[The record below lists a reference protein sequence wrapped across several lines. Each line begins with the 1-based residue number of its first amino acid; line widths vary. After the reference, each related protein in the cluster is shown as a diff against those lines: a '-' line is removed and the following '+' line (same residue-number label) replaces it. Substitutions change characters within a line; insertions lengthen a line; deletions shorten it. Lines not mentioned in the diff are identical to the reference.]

1 MGHIFTLSGP
11 SGVGKTT
18 FLTAL
23 FAAKPDDLV
32 LLPRY
37 TDRPRREGEDE
48 SFEHYFT
55 SHSGL
60 LQKVFAN
67 DFIHIEKWGDY
78 YSAIESR
85 ALEMA
90 MNEAPDA
97 LVLTS
102 VFGSARLRATYGA
115 QVVPLYLWTSDTT
128 SLMNPRCLEDSS
140 PEVGELKWRI
150 RKKLIEDG
158 FSNFET
164 ASLTDDAFLNKRMVD
179 NYLDIAAVNGRL
191 RSGEHILVLP
201 NRHDA
206 LADTLS
212 AFTAMRT
219 SIRPTLPR
227 HIERGGGCF
236 VIMPFRKDFPPI
248 FDQHISVICDRLG
261 ITVARAD
268 GIFSTRPLM
277 DDIREAVVTARVV
290 IADLTD
296 HNPNVFY
303 ELGICHAL
311 GKDVVMITQNK
322 EVPSDVR
329 HIRYLLYEYTPPG
342 MQQFEVALEMTLRRL
357 IQDYPSR

>member
-1 MGHIFTLSGP
+1 LGRIFTLSGP

-23 FAAKPDDLV
+23 FAVRPSDLV
-32 LLPRY
+32 LLPRF
-37 TDRPRREGEDE
+37 TDRPRRDGEDE
-48 SFEHYFT
+48 GFEHFFT

-67 DFIHIEKWGDY
+67 DFIHVEKWGDY

-85 ALEMA
+85 TLEEVMSA
-90 MNEAPDA
+90 TADA

-115 QVVPLYLWTSDTT
+115 SVVPLYLWTADTT

-150 RKKLIEDG
+150 RKKLVEDG

-164 ASLTDDAFLNKRMVD
+164 ASLTDDAFLNKRMID

-191 RSGEHILVLP
+191 RAGEDILVLP
-201 NRHDA
+201 NRRDELQA
-206 LADTLS
+206 
-212 AFTAMRT
+212 AMSHFA
-219 SIRPTLPR
+219 SIRDRVLPAPPPTT
-227 HIERGGGCF
+227 RGGGCF
-236 VIMPFRKDFPPI
+236 VLLPFRKDFPPI
-248 FDQHISVICDRLG
+248 FDNHISAVCDHLG

-277 DDIREAVVTARVV
+277 EDIREAVATARVV

-311 GKDVVMITQNK
+311 GKNVILITQNR

-342 MQQFEVALEMTLRRL
+342 MQQFEKALELTLRKIL
-357 IQDYPSR
+357 AID

>member
-1 MGHIFTLSGP
+1 M
-11 SGVGKTT
+11 
-18 FLTAL
+18 
-23 FAAKPDDLV
+23 

-37 TDRPRREGEDE
+37 TDRPRRDGEEEG
-48 SFEHYFT
+48 FEYYFT
-55 SHSGL
+55 SHAGL

-85 ALEMA
+85 TLEAA
-90 MNEAPDA
+90 MGATPDA

-115 QVVPLYLWTSDTT
+115 SVIPLYLWTADTT
-128 SLMNPRCLEDSS
+128 SLMNPRCLEESS
-140 PEVGELKWRI
+140 PEVRELKWRI

-158 FSNFET
+158 FSDFET

-206 LADTLS
+206 LKDTLEAFS
-212 AFTAMRT
+212 ALRA
-219 SIRPTLPR
+219 SIPR
-227 HIERGGGCF
+227 APLRHAERGGGCF
-236 VIMPFRKDFPPI
+236 VLMPFRRDFPPV
-248 FDQHISVICDRLG
+248 FDDHISPVCSRLG

-268 GIFSTRPLM
+268 GIFSTRPFM
-277 DDIREAVVTARVV
+277 DDIREAVVTARVI

-311 GKDVVMITQNK
+311 GKNVILITQDR

-342 MQQFEVALEMTLRRL
+342 MQQFENSLERTLHGL
-357 IQDYPSR
+357 LG

>member
-1 MGHIFTLSGP
+1 MGRIFTLSGP

-23 FAAKPDDLV
+23 FAAKRDDLV

-37 TDRPRREGEDE
+37 TDRPRRDAEDE
-48 SFEHYFT
+48 GFEHYFT

-78 YSAIESR
+78 YSAIESQT
-85 ALEMA
+85 LESA
-90 MNEAPDA
+90 MENSPDA

-102 VFGSARLRATYGA
+102 VFGSARLLATYGA
-115 QVVPLYLWTSDTT
+115 HVVPLYLWTADKA

-140 PEVGELKWRI
+140 PEVQELKWRI
-150 RKKLIEDG
+150 RKKLVEDG
-158 FSNFET
+158 FSDFET
-164 ASLTDDAFLNKRMVD
+164 TSLTDDAFLDKRMVD

-191 RSGEHILVLP
+191 RSGENILVLP

-206 LADTLS
+206 LADTVS
-212 AFTAMRT
+212 TFSAMRT
-219 SIRPTLPR
+219 KVPPAYSR
-227 HIERGGGCF
+227 HRERGGGCF
-236 VIMPFRKDFPPI
+236 VLMPFRTDFPPI
-248 FDQHISVICDRLG
+248 YEQHLAVVCTRLG
-261 ITVARAD
+261 ISVARAD
-268 GIFSTRPLM
+268 GIFSTRPIM
-277 DDIREAVVTARVV
+277 DDIREAVLTARVI

-311 GKDVVMITQNK
+311 GKDVILITQER
-322 EVPSDVR
+322 EVPSDIR

-342 MQQFEVALEMTLRRL
+342 MKKFESALEMTLRVIL
-357 IQDYPSR
+357 E

>member
-18 FLTAL
+18 FLSML
-23 FAAKPDDLV
+23 FQSAPSDLV

-37 TDRPRREGEDE
+37 TDRPRRDGEDE
-48 SFEHYFT
+48 GFEYYFT

-78 YSAIESR
+78 YSAIETR
-85 ALEMA
+85 ALEA
-90 MNEAPDA
+90 ALGATPDA

-115 QVVPLYLWTSDTT
+115 SVIPLYLWTADTT
-128 SLMNPRCLEDSS
+128 SLMNPRCLEESS
-140 PEVGELKWRI
+140 PEVSELKWRI
-150 RKKLIEDG
+150 RKKLVEDG
-158 FSNFET
+158 FSDFET

-206 LADTLS
+206 LPDTVTTFSSVRASVPPVSL
-212 AFTAMRT
+212 
-219 SIRPTLPR
+219 R
-227 HIERGGGCF
+227 HAEHGGGCF
-236 VIMPFRKDFPPI
+236 VLMPFRRDFPPI
-248 FDQHISVICDRLG
+248 FDNHISKVCERLG

-268 GIFSTRPLM
+268 GIFSTRPFM
-277 DDIREAVVTARVV
+277 DDIREAVVTARVI

-311 GKDVVMITQNK
+311 GKDVVLITQDR

-342 MQQFEVALEMTLRRL
+342 MREFEGSLERTLRGL
-357 IQDYPSR
+357 LH

>member
-1 MGHIFTLSGP
+1 MGRIFTLSGP

-23 FAAKPDDLV
+23 FATQAADLV
-32 LLPRY
+32 LLPRF
-37 TDRPRREGEDE
+37 TDRPRRDNEDE
-48 SFEHYFT
+48 GFEHYFT

-85 ALEMA
+85 TLD
-90 MNEAPDA
+90 EAIEAAGDA

-115 QVVPLYLWTSDTT
+115 NVIPLYLWTADTT

-140 PEVGELKWRI
+140 PEVLELKWRI
-150 RKKLIEDG
+150 RKKLTEEG

-164 ASLTDDAFLNKRMVD
+164 SSLTDDAFLNKRMID

-201 NRHDA
+201 NRHDEIGA
-206 LADTLS
+206 SISQFAKIRS
-212 AFTAMRT
+212 TA
-219 SIRPTLPR
+219 RPFQA
-227 HIERGGGCF
+227 HGVNRGGGCF

-248 FDQHISVICDRLG
+248 FDQHISVVCTRLG

-277 DDIREAVVTARVV
+277 EDIREAVATAKVI

-311 GKDVVMITQNK
+311 GKDVILITQDK

-342 MQQFEVALEMTLRRL
+342 MQRFENTLELTLRSILQRTG
-357 IQDYPSR
+357 